1 MENPEATPYSNDEQD
16 RFCKRIDYA
25 IKRRTLYEPIIDEAY
40 EYALPLRERTY
51 SGGDPL
57 PDLSHLF
64 DSTAIQSVQ
73 ALASQML
80 DDIWPT
86 DSKPF
91 ELKAGKEV
99 PEDQREEVD
108 KGLAEVTEDLVETIN
123 NSNFRSVAHEA
134 LMDWT
139 IGEGFILPEDGS
151 DIDPTVPLINRTLS
165 LTEAITDIGPTG
177 SKDLLARKRK
187 VRGGDVMSAYPDA
200 TLSQDLKDAIKKDEN
215 KDFVFLEG
223 WERDRTNR
231 GTETWVWRVISMD
244 VEIAGTKKEMIER
257 KEISGAGSKPFV
269 DFSYMRTG
277 NEVMGRGPTMLALPT
292 IKTVNLVQ
300 QLILENADMALAGMY
315 QAEDDG
321 VLNPDTVIIEPRT
334 VIPIAPGSAGLRP
347 VESAGNFNL
356 SDMVIRDLQNQIIQI
371 MLGDDLGAPEGTPM
385 SATEVMART
394 SNTARRRAGP
404 YTRLLV
410 ELLQQY
416 VKRVA
421 YIRVKQGKIKLPP
434 IDGRKILIR
443 PLGPLTRAQ
452 GLDEVQRHVQYMQFL
467 NELHGPQQ
475 AQIIVNADESSK
487 FLAKKLGIDA
497 RVLRSKADQE
507 QIIQA
512 IAQMA
517 AMQAQ
522 GTQAA

>member
-1 MENPEATPYSNDEQD
+1 MENAPTYSDEEHEG
-16 RFCKRIDYA
+16 FCKRVDYA
-25 IKRRTLYEPIIDEAY
+25 LKRRSLYETIIDEAY

-64 DSTAIQSVQ
+64 DSTAIQAVQ

-91 ELKAGKEV
+91 ELKAGKDV
-99 PEDQREEVD
+99 PEEQREDVD
-108 KGLAEVTEDLVETIN
+108 KALADVTEDLVETIN

-139 IGEGFILPEDGS
+139 IGEGFILPEDGIN
-151 DIDPTVPLINRTLS
+151 IDPTVPLINRTLS

-187 VRGGDVMSAYPDA
+187 VRGADVMRAYPGA
-200 TLSQDLKDAIKKDEN
+200 TLSEELKEATGNRANEE
-215 KDFVFLEG
+215 FEFLEG
-223 WERDRTNR
+223 WERDGAKRDA
-231 GTETWVWRVISMD
+231 ETWVWRVISMG
-244 VEIAGTKKEMIER
+244 VETGGKKKEMIQR

-269 DFSYMRTG
+269 DFSYMRVT
-277 NEVMGRGPTMLALPT
+277 NEFLGRGPVMLAMPT
-292 IKTVNLVQ
+292 IKTLNLVQ
-300 QLILENADMALAGMY
+300 QLILENADMAIAGMY

-334 VIPIAPGSAGLRP
+334 VIPIAPGSGGLRA
-347 VESAGNFNL
+347 VESAGNFNV
-356 SDMVIRDLQNQIIQI
+356 SDMVIQNLQHQVVQI

-385 SATEVMART
+385 SATEVLART

-421 YIRVKQGKIKLPP
+421 YIRVKQGKIQLPP

-452 GLDEVQRHVQYMQFL
+452 GLDEVQRHVQYLQFL

-487 FLAKKLGIDA
+487 FLAKKLGIDP
-497 RVLRSKADQE
+497 RVIRSKADQE

-512 IAQMA
+512 VAQMA

-522 GTQAA
+522 GGQAA